1 MSSRACIFYT
11 NCDIFNIIIC
21 LFSTIFFVQKS
32 PFETFRTVAAS
43 AEGFTALPPC
53 AGSGK
58 APPCTRDFFIKKSS
72 KNFNPAAAGV
82 GAFPLL
88 FACCPARQKDGGRG
102 GIMQC
107 GWFSWISIVYD
118 V

>member
-1 MSSRACIFYT
+1 MSSRACVFYT
-11 NCDIFNIIIC
+11 NCDIFDIVIC

-32 PFETFRTVAAS
+32 PFETFRTVAAP

-72 KNFNPAAAGV
+72 KNFSPAAAGM

-88 FACCPARQKDGGRG
+88 FYLLPRPPKRTAGG
-102 GIMQC
+102 
-107 GWFSWISIVYD
+107 V

>member
-11 NCDIFNIIIC
+11 NCDISDIIIC

-43 AEGFTALPPC
+43 AEGVTALPPC

-72 KNFNPAAAGV
+72 KNFFSAAAGNGYGSRRLYILPRPPYGQRA
-82 GAFPLL
+82 GA
-88 FACCPARQKDGGRG
+88 
-102 GIMQC
+102 GIC
-107 GWFSWISIVYD
+107 GTVFLYYICSRK
-118 V
+118 